1 MKSRRI
7 RRGENLM
14 CLANGIQEKRSC
26 ARMSLVAE
34 SEIWLSK
41 IPSTGEKIINV
52 QTSELG
58 SSPAEQAS
66 VFLAVKV
73 VYK

>member
-1 MKSRRI
+1 
-7 RRGENLM
+7 
-14 CLANGIQEKRSC
+14 
-26 ARMSLVAE
+26 MSLIAE
-34 SEIWLSK
+34 SEIRLST

-66 VFLAVKV
+66 AFVAVKV